1 MSVFST
7 HRAYF
12 YELFCTMRV
21 EMNDGKEFF
30 PTKRKSIPSE
40 KEISFYVDFD
50 HSKRKIIQPFLEVE
64 HKEIGNRLASILG
77 PLNTAKRIMDL
88 IANKDY
94 DYKSAFSDYAR
105 FTIQNKVYQQ
115 DVMELLPKFKR
126 GSKNY
131 DQAIDDIIE
140 LFKFE

>member
-1 MSVFST
+1 
-7 HRAYF
+7 
-12 YELFCTMRV
+12 
-21 EMNDGKEFF
+21 
-30 PTKRKSIPSE
+30 
-40 KEISFYVDFD
+40 
-50 HSKRKIIQPFLEVE
+50 
-64 HKEIGNRLASILG
+64 
-77 PLNTAKRIMDL
+77 MDL